1 LLREIRMSRRGLVE
15 RFEEGV
21 GGGRWSLLLSG
32 GGVNGRGRERE
43 GYVVMGAG
51 TEEGSKGRRGETREL
66 LPKG

>member
-1 LLREIRMSRRGLVE
+1 MSRRGLVD

-21 GGGRWSLLLSG
+21 GGGRWSLLLGG

-51 TEEGSKGRRGETREL
+51 TCWNTGK
-66 LPKG
+66 